1 MRNITENFSPH
12 NNFWDFN
19 QQFKIVEPFKS
30 FYNKDRTKDRKK
42 SSDIMWGIALMYHPE
57 SDIYDMSDKEERVA
71 RDMLKFKKGF
81 KWDEYQELIDAFIDM
96 ALTQAQ
102 KSLRNWELA
111 MKDRDD
117 FLATQKYHFGYI
129 ETTPDGVEIEHKS
142 NVKELDEM
150 RGRTI
155 KLYQDLMKI
164 QTEMSKELVAR
175 GKGSK
180 IKSMTD
186 EGLI

>member
-1 MRNITENFSPH
+1 MRNITENFSPA

-19 QQFKIVEPFKS
+19 QQFKVVEPFKS

-71 RDMLKFKKGF
+71 QDMLKLGKDFDWGKYE
-81 KWDEYQELIDAFIDM
+81 DLISSFIDM

-111 MKDRDD
+111 IKDRDE
-117 FLATQKYHFGYI
+117 FLATQKYHFGYS
-129 ETTPDGVEIEHKS
+129 EFTPDGVEIEHKS

-155 KLYQDLMKI
+155 KLYQDLIKI
-164 QTEMSKELVAR
+164 QSEMSKEIVAR

-180 IKSMTD
+180 IKSLSD